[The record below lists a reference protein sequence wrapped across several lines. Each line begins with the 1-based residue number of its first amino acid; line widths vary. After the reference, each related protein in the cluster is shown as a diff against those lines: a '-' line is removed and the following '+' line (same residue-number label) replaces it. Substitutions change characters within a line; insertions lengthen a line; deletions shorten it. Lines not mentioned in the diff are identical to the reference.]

1 MRKILV
7 SWIGGNDL
15 QACPDHARYHGSL
28 GPILSTLKD
37 RKFDSVYLLYNYPEN
52 EVAPYISWIKTQVHS
67 TIIANYET
75 LSSPVDF
82 SDIYQAAKK
91 ALQLISATEGE
102 CKLSI
107 LLSPGTPAMQA
118 VWILL
123 GKTLYSVN
131 FIQSSKEQGV
141 SDVALPFDIAAEF
154 LPDLAAKSKQK
165 LSELML
171 DAAPDTAH
179 FENILSNNPTIDT
192 LKQKAAILAMR
203 DVPVLIQG
211 ETGTGK
217 ELFARAIHNS
227 SPRGN
232 QKFIPIN
239 CGAIPK
245 ELIDSIFFGHA
256 KGAFT
261 GAIKNHKGVF
271 EEADGGTLF
280 LDEFGELPLDAQ
292 VRLLRVLQEGKIVRV
307 GEVDAIKIDVRII
320 AATHKNLSHAIGQ
333 GTFREDLFYRVAIG
347 ILNLPPL
354 RAREGDTSLLTDR
367 LLDKINKDASA
378 LPGYKHK
385 KISPKAKNIILKHRW
400 PGNIRELHATLL
412 RASLWPS
419 GDEISDTDISESIV
433 QMSDENSEILDRE
446 IGNGFDI
453 QELIDEVE
461 EYYVRKAWQQSGGRK
476 KQAAELLGYNSYQTF
491 DKRMQKLGIKT

>member
-1 MRKILV
+1 
-7 SWIGGNDL
+7 
-15 QACPDHARYHGSL
+15 
-28 GPILSTLKD
+28 
-37 RKFDSVYLLYNYPEN
+37 
-52 EVAPYISWIKTQVHS
+52 
-67 TIIANYET
+67 
-75 LSSPVDF
+75 
-82 SDIYQAAKK
+82 
-91 ALQLISATEGE
+91 
-102 CKLSI
+102 
-107 LLSPGTPAMQA
+107 
-118 VWILL
+118 
-123 GKTLYSVN
+123 
-131 FIQSSKEQGV
+131 
-141 SDVALPFDIAAEF
+141 
-154 LPDLAAKSKQK
+154 
-165 LSELML
+165 LML